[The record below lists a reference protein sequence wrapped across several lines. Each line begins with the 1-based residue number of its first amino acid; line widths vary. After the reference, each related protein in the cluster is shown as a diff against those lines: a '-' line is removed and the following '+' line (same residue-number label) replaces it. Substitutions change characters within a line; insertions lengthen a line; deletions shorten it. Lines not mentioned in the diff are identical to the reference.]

1 MSYIIVSPALIQVPC
16 TGGFTNHTLECVG
29 TDRLCFR
36 VNPPM
41 GFLRPG
47 QKKQIVIERRAGKPG
62 KTFLL
67 VEYIAAPSGYDP
79 RMPFVEGAEVG
90 RVKIRVRAYKDEK
103 IADTVLHLQGQTVTK
118 HGQKFRSPAVIDD
131 EKIEREIEA
140 LCAKN
145 DMPQPMFEFDDHL
158 TDIDETDAE
167 EKKTDDDKLRQ
178 LHAKIHSPR
187 KRSPSEP
194 KKKAAITKNIDDG
207 ASSTSG
213 GGSGIS
219 VGDKRGLSDSSSG
232 RELIERIKGQVEKF
246 PAEFETIKFLIIEQ
260 QRKVDEK
267 LEKAISD
274 LPYIKF
280 TLILLIA
287 LFLVRISLI

>member
-1 MSYIIVSPALIQVPC
+1 
-16 TGGFTNHTLECVG
+16 
-29 TDRLCFR
+29 
-36 VNPPM
+36 M

-90 RVKIRVRAYKDEK
+90 RVKIRIFNFIAYEDEK
-103 IADTVLHLQGQTVTK
+103 IADTVLHLKGQTVTK
-118 HGQKFRSPAVIDD
+118 HGQKFHTPAVIDD

-140 LCAKN
+140 LCAKS
-145 DMPQPMFEFDDHL
+145 DMTQPMFEFDDHL

-167 EKKTDDDKLRQ
+167 EKKTNDDKLRQ
-178 LHAKIHSPR
+178 LHARIHSPK

-194 KKKAAITKNIDDG
+194 KKKAVIRKNVDDG
-207 ASSTSG
+207 ASGATG
-213 GGSGIS
+213 GTTGSVSGIN
-219 VGDKRGLSDSSSG
+219 VGDKSGFSDSGSG
-232 RELIERIKGQVEKF
+232 RELIERIKDRVEKIS
-246 PAEFETIKFLIIEQ
+246 AKFETIKFIIIEQ

-280 TLILLIA
+280 ALILLIV